1 MNFYYDP
8 ILGLQ
13 VTVRRNGF
21 MIDIDEIPIKNQ
33 SHCDKIM
40 DSLHKYGVES
50 HYYIDNHKGITP
62 LNKITEEFLKAPIQ

>member
-21 MIDIDEIPIKNQ
+21 IINIDDIPYENQ
-33 SHCDKIM
+33 SEFDKILY
-40 DSLHKYGVES
+40 SLHEYGAES
-50 HYYIDNHKGITP
+50 PYYINNPRGITP
-62 LNKITEEFLKAPIQ
+62 LNKITEEFLKAPVR